1 MEPTEKIQEYENRI
15 KFLEDEVAL
24 LKSDIDAADKKI
36 EDLESQNKI
45 SKDYVQ
51 ATQFITR
58 GQAANHLHNLLQDAL
73 HNITIT
79 VPSIEDIKDLDI
91 YSVKSTVMIKLA
103 CDIDVNNETHKE
115 IIKEFQ
121 SFENVSFRVY
131 NGKDRWSAIKDGDEL
146 FMGVLGKDPD
156 KILCILTKDPWH
168 VRFFNNLVMDS
179 WLRAKKFLH

>member
-1 MEPTEKIQEYENRI
+1 MVETEKIQEYENRI

-24 LKSDIDAADKKI
+24 LKGDINAADKKI
-36 EDLESQNKI
+36 EELESQNKI

-58 GQAANHLHNLLQDAL
+58 GQALNQLHDLLLDAV

-91 YSVKSTVMIKLA
+91 YSIKSTVMIKLA
-103 CDIDVNNETHKE
+103 CDIDINNDQHKE

-121 SFENVSFRVY
+121 SYENVSIRIY
-131 NGKDRWSAIKDGDEL
+131 NGKDRWSAIKDGDAL
-146 FMGVLGKDPD
+146 FVGVLGQDPD

-179 WLRAKKFLH
+179 WLRARKMLH